1 MSKIVRQSACLSS
14 RHDIMT
20 YSIMLSLLLQGLL
33 LGELYGQTPDKVQA
47 QQVLNGQAANQQ
59 NTRTAES
66 KSPKKAEQEKLEI
79 ARREY
84 KLGLVD
90 FKQER
95 YREALKRFI
104 RVYRLQSHP
113 NLIYNMARSFE
124 ELKEYQNA
132 AEYYRKYLII
142 EPNSRDRAQ
151 VEITIDTMEKLAQKS
166 QADQEQFLTKRVAWS
181 GVAMGSIMVIG
192 GAMFGVQALNRSETL
207 GNYQAGD
214 SLQDFNRTYQ
224 ERDQAALLSDLFM
237 LSGVAIG
244 SVGLYFA
251 LKSQP
256 HQNTTRQNT
265 PSQSASSKTS
275 TDQAS
280 ISLSF
285 TGSGF
290 SIQGAF

>member
-1 MSKIVRQSACLSS
+1 MSKIVRQFACLPS
-14 RHDIMT
+14 RYGLMT

-33 LGELYGQTPDKVQA
+33 LSEIYGQQPNQTQA
-47 QQVLNGQAANQQ
+47 QQMQNGPTTRKK
-59 NTRTAES
+59 NTNKDQTKNKR
-66 KSPKKAEQEKLEI
+66 KSEQEKLEI

-104 RVYRLQSHP
+104 RVYRLQQHP

-124 ELKEYQNA
+124 ELKEYQSA
-132 AEYYRKYLII
+132 AEYYRKYLKAV
-142 EPNSRDRAQ
+142 PNSTDRAQ
-151 VEITIDTMEKLAQKS
+151 VEMTIDTMEKLAQKPTINH
-166 QADQEQFLTKRVAWS
+166 EREHFLTKRIAWS
-181 GVAMGSIMVIG
+181 GVAMGSIMIVG

-207 GNYQAGD
+207 SSYKTGD

-256 HQNTTRQNT
+256 HQNT
-265 PSQSASSKTS
+265 PSQSGSSKTS
-275 TDQAS
+275 TDQAA